1 MPGEGAPVGE
11 GKRITLSSPIA
22 HHHHHHNVFLVLSVW
37 CFGVSSVYSFDLV
50 YSLLFGH
57 ITVITITHVMRM
69 AHMHHHSSWF
79 LVCETIRERR
89 RRHHRDHGWPQ
100 AADTPSSFFSERLLD
115 KCIRFIHWFLVTS
128 GATSF
133 TRFIYLWRPAQRRV
147 LRVFLCGH
155 LFTWLFLETREP
167 ERILCNK

>member
-1 MPGEGAPVGE
+1 MYFGC
-11 GKRITLSSPIA
+11 
-22 HHHHHHNVFLVLSVW
+22 LSVW
-37 CFGVSSVYSFDLV
+37 CFGVSSVYSFDLL

-100 AADTPSSFFSERLLD
+100 AADTPSSFFFGPPTRPTTQTPHDTQQSRGGAKSRYSGPNESRSADGHAPGTGALRMGFAQLTSSRSRLARARHHRRQSSVTFR
-115 KCIRFIHWFLVTS
+115 IR
-128 GATSF
+128 
-133 TRFIYLWRPAQRRV
+133 
-147 LRVFLCGH
+147 
-155 LFTWLFLETREP
+155 
-167 ERILCNK
+167 